1 MGQHSANP
9 KLHKV
14 GVKLA
19 QTFPNADRVA
29 IYAKALNTNPMQEIW
44 CKGSPGEFIGMDGER
59 VIGTCQKKGRP
70 VLITDADKDPL
81 LRGVEKRHFSS
92 CMCIPVLDDSRS
104 MIGLLYLTSDKS
116 KEFSVQGRFA
126 AEGLAREVSEILQA
140 GSEVDGETD
149 PSPIGLLSSPSVL
162 ISLASVIVVMLML
175 VFVASSGGGQKGE
188 EVTSD
193 SSGAREAGRQ
203 FARYL
208 RMGEFAPAWE
218 LLDPELQQSW
228 SMASFRTQMEVWTSQ
243 EINQRILLE
252 KKLSGLK
259 FRDGTAHAIFYPT
272 GIEGD
277 TDVWEWELKKLDGQ
291 WRLIKMDGGPVKSP
305 KR

>member
-1 MGQHSANP
+1 MGQQSANP

-29 IYAKALNTNPMQEIW
+29 IYAKALNTNPMEEVW
-44 CKGSPGEFIGMDGER
+44 CKGTPGEFVGMDGER
-59 VIGTCQKKGRP
+59 VMGTCQKKGRT
-70 VLITDADKDPL
+70 VLVADGEKDPL
-81 LRGVEKRHFSS
+81 LRGVEKRYFSS
-92 CMCIPVLDDSRS
+92 CMCVPILDDSRTL
-104 MIGLLYLTSDKS
+104 IGLLYLTSDKP

-126 AEGLAREVSEILQA
+126 AEGLAREVAEILQE
-140 GSEVDGETD
+140 GTEVEGDTD
-149 PSPIGLLSSPSVL
+149 PSPIGLFSSHSVI
-162 ISLASVIVVMLML
+162 ISLVSVIFVMLLL
-175 VFVASSGGGQKGE
+175 VFVASRGGGVQTE
-188 EVTSD
+188 ELTSD

-218 LLDPELQQSW
+218 LLDPELQKSW
-228 SMASFRTQMEVWTSQ
+228 SMASFRTQMEVWTS
-243 EINQRILLE
+243 EENNQRILLE

-277 TDVWEWELKKLDGQ
+277 TAVWEWELKKVEDQ

-305 KR
+305 K